1 MMSCFALLIASAMIT
16 LTTRGVSGNVLEG
29 QGPVIVLEPPAR
41 LEFTNST
48 GTRLD
53 CSAQGSPAVSVTWT
67 ASVGLNSPSGGGG
80 NAQPGPVP
88 NVPGLRHQLLNGSL
102 LFLPFP
108 ASAYRPDVHASAY
121 RCVATNSVGRVLG
134 REVRLKAV
142 VLQQYELRVKGA
154 VVSRGNTAVL
164 RCQVPS
170 AVRDYLTVTSW
181 LQDDTFNIYPSSDG
195 DGKFHMLPS
204 GELLVLNVD
213 SSDVYSTYHCRAT
226 HRLSDETLVSVLPGK
241 ITVTEAPRGVV
252 PPRAFERTVNLEVR
266 RDELVILPCIVDSNP
281 QPEYRWYLLSDST
294 GQMQPLHDSE
304 HRYRVNGLLV
314 LQRARPADSGRY
326 ICVANNTGGSERVE
340 FGLVVTAPLGAHVTP
355 SHATVDLGR
364 NAEFSCAT
372 LGHPVRSVVWAKDGN
387 LLRDGHRVRFLSR
400 ERLQVINV
408 QREDQGMYQCFV
420 KNDLDM
426 AQATA
431 ELRLGDT
438 PPQLMYK
445 FIQQTI
451 QPGPSVSLK
460 CIAAGNPTP
469 SIKWTLDGFP
479 LPQNERFLIGQYAP
493 HGDVISHVNISAVSV
508 EDGGTYECI
517 AVNRVGDARHR
528 AQLNVYGLPHVR
540 SMPEI
545 SAVAGETLYLSC
557 PVAGYPIETIKWYRG
572 DRLLPVNSRHVVFPN
587 GTLEIKNLQANQD
600 GGAYTCSAA
609 NRQGNVA
616 SGMAHINVM
625 VPPKLNPFS
634 FRADLH
640 LGERVGLQCMVSKGD
655 PPLEVSWLKDGRPLV
670 GSDELVIRHLDEF
683 TSSLAIGALAPR
695 HSGNYTCV
703 ARNLVAAAA
712 HSAGLSVNGTCPRA
726 ATHVPAFVLVF
737 AVPPAITPFTFGEL
751 SQGERV
757 KVTCSVKRGDM
768 PLTISWIKDRRPIV
782 EHADKNVDVRDTAD
796 DSYSSIL
803 AISSVSS
810 RHSGNYTC
818 VARNPAKETTYTAE
832 LVVTVPPSWVV
843 EPQNYDAKL
852 GQNVVLDCQVE
863 GFPKPTVSWKK
874 ALGYKPGEYSDLR
887 PVEGASH
894 GPVLPVQGGSM
905 QILINGS
912 LMIESVKQ
920 EDEGRYL
927 CEANNGIGIGLSAVI
942 SLTVNAPV
950 QFKIRSKKELV
961 RRGST
966 AKLVCKALG
975 DNPITVKWQKENSHL
990 DVHSIS
996 IKNSS
1001 LSQENGLVSEL
1012 LIYDTKRSD
1021 SGVYTCFA
1029 SNDFGHDQMAIHL
1042 LVQDAPAKPT
1052 NLRMLEY
1059 DSRKVTFEWSQ
1070 EQDGNSPITRYVV
1083 SYRALHGVSSQVNQQ
1098 VVDGSQLSTTISNL
1112 LPDTSYSIQVAAE
1125 NQLGVGEP
1133 SDELQVRTTDEPPSH
1148 SPQDLQVDAKSS
1160 TQLHVTWNSPPVDT
1174 WNGQLLGY
1182 YVGHRQM
1189 LSNDRSGT
1197 NQYNFTTVPWPGNG
1211 KAELKMGNLKK
1222 FTKYCIVVQAF
1233 NMKGAGPVSTEVVAQ
1248 TLEDVPEASPRD
1260 LHCSASTS
1268 ESIDVSWQPPPEDKV
1283 HGVIQGYRLYY
1294 EAVEDY
1300 SVDLYQIDSSAQSKM
1315 TKSLTTMLHGLLK
1328 YTNYSIQVLSF
1339 THVGEG
1345 VRSSKIFCRTKEDV
1359 PGPPAEVKLLATSQ
1373 DTALVTWQPPKQ
1385 PNGEI
1390 QKYYIYVRVMDS
1402 NGRKVEPKVV
1412 PATNFDY
1419 EIRDLRKRHRYE
1431 VWVAALTKVGEGP
1444 GTPVSSFTPTN
1455 KVAAAVASFGGNI
1468 VVASRKD
1475 VRLPCRAVG
1484 QPEPHRQWL
1493 ANGRPLNL
1501 QHSASEQRST
1511 PLQISSDG
1519 TLLMASVLRSDGGD
1533 YTCVV
1538 SNEHGKDLITYR
1550 LSVQVPPATPL
1561 LHSTGSTSASIQL
1574 QWKVGD
1580 DGGSPVKGFVLHYKP
1595 DEGEWSE
1602 HRVDRQHSTFTLSGL
1617 RCGTQYH
1624 VYLVAYNRLGSSPS
1638 SVVLKERTRGSKP
1651 LPPPLGSADAFLVL
1665 NATKIGLRLDAWP
1678 DGGCAIVFFVVEY
1691 MPVSSASG
1699 EWLVAS
1705 NNVQPQRLFFI
1716 SGLNP
1721 GTKYRLRVI
1730 AHNAAGSTTANLI
1743 ATTTAAN
1750 GFHDLSATIKSSDAE
1765 HNQNDPAVQ
1774 RPPLHKDVKVVAPL
1788 AVSTVAVLLSLLSVC
1803 FCLRKKG
1810 AASSAATQQNN
1821 SNSACESKNNSSQ
1834 REQYYATVRKPPPS
1848 PAPDFATLECIPEYS
1863 EDIYPY
1869 ATFHVPPPPA
1879 PAHEEAMSTK
1889 LQTFVYRGIGAELMQ
1904 GASFRHLPSPPR
1916 AKPQTAFEIA
1926 HNLKMQGKSER
1937 QKRSRCKLKTDRR
1950 ESEEYDSF
1958 NSESDTEQGTSSR
1971 TESSNQLDDNLHPA
1985 LNADLL
1991 YPGGLESSTSTEP
2004 SPIAERRLKSMGII
2018 PKVNNKSSR
2027 MGMVHGM
2034 RQSTTSFMTPKVDA
2048 AGKVRPKPLKADDE
2062 SGKGKFGVGSPNKQ
2076 RGGQLSVISS
2086 KNADYSI
2093 RV

>member
-1 MMSCFALLIASAMIT
+1 MLC
-16 LTTRGVSGNVLEG
+16 TTRVVLLLAAALTSRDVLAAVLEG
-29 QGPVIVLEPPAR
+29 QGPMIIVEPPAR
-41 LEFTNST
+41 LEFTNSS

-53 CSAQGSPAVSVTWT
+53 CTAQGSPAVSVTWS
-67 ASVGLNSPSGGGG
+67 ASVGLNGLSSSSSGSQQ
-80 NAQPGPVP
+80 QPGPVP

-154 VVSRGNTAVL
+154 LVSRGNTAVL

-170 AVRDYLTVTSW
+170 AVKDYLTVTSW

-213 SSDVYSTYHCRAT
+213 SSDVYSNYHCRAT
-226 HRLSDETLVSVLPGK
+226 HRLSDETLVSTIPGK
-241 ITVTEAPRGVV
+241 ITVTETPRGVV
-252 PPRAFERTVNLEVR
+252 PPRAFERNVNLEVK

-281 QPEYRWYLLSDST
+281 QPEYRWFMLSDTT
-294 GQMQPLHDSE
+294 GQMQPLHDTE
-304 HRYRVNGLLV
+304 HRYRINGLLV
-314 LQRARPADSGRY
+314 LHRARAADSGRY

-340 FGLVVTAPLGAHVTP
+340 FGLLVTAPLGAHVTP

-364 NAEFSCAT
+364 SAEFVCAT
-372 LGHPVRSVVWAKDGN
+372 MGHPVKTVAWAKDGN
-387 LLRDGHRVRFLSR
+387 VLRDGHRVRFVGR
-400 ERLQVINV
+400 ERLQVLNV

-420 KNDLDM
+420 KNDHDM
-426 AQATA
+426 AQSTA

-493 HGDVISHVNISAVSV
+493 HGDVISHVNISAVNV

-517 AVNRVGDARHR
+517 ATNRVGDARHR

-545 SAVAGETLYLSC
+545 SAVAGETLYVAC
-557 PVAGYPIETIKWYRG
+557 PVAGYPIDSIKWYRG
-572 DRLLPVNSRHVVFPN
+572 DRLLPINRRHLVFKN
-587 GTLEIKNLQANQD
+587 GTLVIEKLQANQD
-600 GGAYTCSAA
+600 GGSYTCSAS
-609 NRQGNVA
+609 NKQGNTA

-625 VPPKLNPFS
+625 
-634 FRADLH
+634 
-640 LGERVGLQCMVSKGD
+640 
-655 PPLEVSWLKDGRPLV
+655 
-670 GSDELVIRHLDEF
+670 
-683 TSSLAIGALAPR
+683 
-695 HSGNYTCV
+695 
-703 ARNLVAAAA
+703 
-712 HSAGLSVNGTCPRA
+712 
-726 ATHVPAFVLVF
+726 
-737 AVPPAITPFTFGEL
+737 VPPAITPFTFGEL

-768 PLTISWIKDRRPIV
+768 PLSISWSKDRRPIV
-782 EHADKNVDVRDTAD
+782 EHASDVRVTDVAD

-803 AISSVSS
+803 AISSVTS

-818 VARNPAKETTYTAE
+818 VARNPAKETAYTAE

-843 EPQNYDAKL
+843 EPENKDAKL
-852 GQNVVLDCQVE
+852 GQNVVLNCQVE
-863 GFPKPTVSWKK
+863 GFPKPTIAWKK
-874 ALGYKPGEYSDLR
+874 ALGYKPGEYSELR
-887 PVEGASH
+887 PMEGSTH
-894 GPVLPVQGGSM
+894 GPIHPVQGGSM
-905 QILINGS
+905 QLLINGS
-912 LMIESVKQ
+912 LLIESVKQ

-927 CEANNGIGIGLSAVI
+927 CEASNGIGIGLSAVI
-942 SLTVNAPV
+942 TLTVNAPV

-966 AKLVCKALG
+966 AKLQCKASG
-975 DNPITVKWQKENSHL
+975 DNPIMVKWQKENSHL
-990 DVHSIS
+990 DIHSIS
-996 IKNSS
+996 IKNST
-1001 LSQENGLVSEL
+1001 LTQENGLISEL
-1012 LIYDTKRSD
+1012 LIYDTKRTD

-1052 NLRMLEY
+1052 NLRILEY
-1059 DSRKVTFEWSQ
+1059 ESRKVTFEWNQ

-1083 SYRALHGVSSQVNQQ
+1083 SYRALHGVGSQVSQQ
-1098 VVDGSQLSTTISNL
+1098 VVDGSQTSTTVSNL
-1112 LPDTSYSIQVAAE
+1112 LPDTSYTIQVAAE

-1133 SDELQVRTTDEPPSH
+1133 SDELQVRTSDEQPSH
-1148 SPQDLQVDAKSS
+1148 SPQDLMVEARTS
-1160 TQLHVTWNSPPVDT
+1160 TQLHVSWNSPPVDT

-1182 YVGHRQM
+1182 YVGHREM
-1189 LSNDRSGT
+1189 MSNERAGT

-1211 KAELKMGNLKK
+1211 KAELKMDNLKK

-1233 NMKGAGPVSTEVVAQ
+1233 NMKGAGPTSTEVVAQ
-1248 TLEDVPEASPRD
+1248 TLEDVPEAPPRD
-1260 LHCSASTS
+1260 LHCAASTS
-1268 ESIDVSWQPPPEDKV
+1268 ESIEVNWQPPPDDKV

-1294 EAVEDY
+1294 EAVEDI
-1300 SVDLYQIDSSAQSKM
+1300 DLYQIDNSAQSKM
-1315 TKSLTTMLHGLLK
+1315 TKSLTTVLHGLLK

-1345 VRSSKIFCRTKEDV
+1345 VRSTRIYCRTKEDV
-1359 PGPPAEVKLLATSQ
+1359 PGPPADVRLLATSQ
-1373 DTALVTWQPPKQ
+1373 DTALVTWLPPKQ

-1402 NGRKVEPKVV
+1402 TGRKVEPKVV
-1412 PATNFDY
+1412 PSSSFEY

-1431 VWVAALTKVGEGP
+1431 VWVAALTRVGEGP

-1455 KVAAAVASFGGNI
+1455 KVSAAIASFGGHI

-1484 QPEPHRQWL
+1484 QPEPVRQWL

-1511 PLQISSDG
+1511 PLQILSDG
-1519 TLLMASVLRSDGGD
+1519 TLLMASVLRTDGGD

-1538 SNEHGKDLITYR
+1538 TNEHGKDQITYQ

-1561 LHSTGSTSASIQL
+1561 LHSTGSSSSSIQL
-1574 QWKVGD
+1574 QWKLGD

-1595 DEGEWSE
+1595 EQGEWTE
-1602 HRVDRQHSTFTLSGL
+1602 TRVDRHHSTFTLSGL

-1651 LPPPLGSADAFLVL
+1651 LPPPLSAADAFLVL
-1665 NATKIGLRLDAWP
+1665 NATKIGLRLESWP
-1678 DGGCAIVFFVVEY
+1678 DGGCPIVYFVVEFV
-1691 MPVSSASG
+1691 PVGSATG
-1699 EWLVAS
+1699 EWQVAS

-1716 SGLNP
+1716 NGLNP
-1721 GTKYRLRVI
+1721 GSKYRLRVI

-1743 ATTTAAN
+1743 ATTTTTN
-1750 GFHDLSATIKSSDAE
+1750 GFHDLSATVNANDAE
-1765 HNQNDPAVQ
+1765 RNRNDLE
-1774 RPPLHKDVKVVAPL
+1774 RPPLHRDVKVVAPL
-1788 AVSTVAVLLSLLSVC
+1788 AISCLAIPLSLLSVC
-1803 FCLRKKG
+1803 FCLKKKNAG
-1810 AASSAATQQNN
+1810 GASSAASAASLQNH
-1821 SNSACESKNNSSQ
+1821 SNSASESKSAAQ
-1834 REQYYATVRKPPPS
+1834 QYYATVRKPPPS

-1879 PAHEEAMSTK
+1879 PAPHEEAMSTK

-1916 AKPQTAFEIA
+1916 AKPQ
-1926 HNLKMQGKSER
+1926 GPKSDR
-1937 QKRSRCKLKTDRR
+1937 QKRNRCKLKTDRR

-2004 SPIAERRLKSMGII
+2004 SPIAERRLRALGIKT
-2018 PKVNNKSSR
+2018 PNKSAR
-2027 MGMVHGM
+2027 YGMPPMIPHNA
-2034 RQSTTSFMTPKVDA
+2034 RHSTTSFMAPKIGGGGDPVA
-2048 AGKVRPKPLKADDE
+2048 KVRPVASRNLQDNNK
-2062 SGKGKFGVGSPNKQ
+2062 SFSPNKQ
-2076 RGGQLSVISS
+2076 RAGQLSVISS